1 MNQLLLAVITTAC
14 TVAVSLLVTYIFNKV
29 AGVPKKI
36 ADEKKANQKRLSDV
50 EVKCETLD
58 TKIDSTSNEILES
71 IDRKFTEF
79 TDSFIDR
86 LECVEETTSHYPEYR
101 QQSLQIQ
108 SQLREADIGILEVCT
123 AIKEDVLANRKLLDE
138 RLKSLE
144 RREKNALREKIIGL
158 YRTFTDKTLNPN
170 QAWTDMEHHSFFELV
185 KDYESL
191 GGNDYVHKVI
201 LPAMNQLN
209 IIYMDDLDAVKEL
222 YESRSSKRCTGG

>member
-1 MNQLLLAVITTAC
+1 MNQLLLAIITTAC
-14 TVAVSLLVTYIFNKV
+14 TVVVSLLVTYIFNKV
-29 AGVPKKI
+29 AGLPKKI

-58 TKIDSTSNEILES
+58 TKIDIKSDEILET
-71 IDRKFTEF
+71 IDSKFTEF
-79 TDSFIDR
+79 ATTFARR
-86 LECVEETTSHYPEYR
+86 LECVEESVSHYPEYR

-108 SQLREADIGILEVCT
+108 AQLKEADVGILEVCT
-123 AIKEDVLANRKLLDE
+123 AIKEDVLANRKLLDD
-138 RLKSLE
+138 RLRSLE

-158 YRTFTDKTLNPN
+158 YRTFTDQILNPM

-201 LPAMNQLN
+201 LPAMNQLY
-209 IIYMDDLDAVKEL
+209 IIYMNDLEAVKEL
-222 YESRSSKRCTGG
+222 YESRSSKRHPDN